1 MKPNL
6 YTPPATLFPSR
17 LAAFSGQDTE
27 RVDPKDMRRAETVEK
42 AYGGIRTRHIAM
54 LGISSLLDDNWSGI
68 RLILRIERRRE
79 LKGSC
84 QKPMTPLPGSNW
96 PDPTGKI
103 ACFTS
108 EMARVPKMHAG
119 LEQRMPPSL

>member
-1 MKPNL
+1 
-6 YTPPATLFPSR
+6 
-17 LAAFSGQDTE
+17 
-27 RVDPKDMRRAETVEK
+27 MRRAETVEK

-84 QKPMTPLPGSNW
+84 QKPMTPLPCSNW

-103 ACFTS
+103 ACFTIGDGTRA
-108 EMARVPKMHAG
+108 EDACRVGTENAPIALGYIPIKYVAI
-119 LEQRMPPSL
+119 